1 LLSSLRI
8 RLLSLVLLVIAPLLG
23 LLLYTASQERRSAYE
38 QAQEN
43 LLRVVRVI
51 SSDQERLIDGTRQL
65 LIVLAQLSLVREGD
79 TRTCGELFAR
89 IDREYPIFADLGVI
103 GSDGYVFCS
112 SRPMSQR
119 IYAGDRRYFKRVVES
134 RDFVAGEYGFSQRQ
148 AIPSISFGYPV
159 IDDAGRLRSVV
170 FAAIDL
176 RWLNRFAFG
185 ARLSQDAV
193 VQMIDGKGHVLVR
206 YPDMGKNEDK
216 PTAEAHIVKTI
227 LGRKGEGTTEDL
239 GIDGILRLYAFRP
252 ITGFGANEVYV
263 TVGISKKVLFANA
276 DENLKYN
283 LRAIAIFSLLALI
296 VAWVGADLLVL
307 RKTDRIMEV
316 TRRIATGDL
325 TVRSGLAD
333 GKDELAELAKSF
345 DTMAEVLQL
354 REIQNQDAEKEIRKL
369 NEELEQRVLK
379 RTAEL
384 ETANKELESF
394 SYSVSHDLRAPL
406 RSIHGFSQALLE
418 DHGDKLDEQGKDY
431 LGRVCAAGQR
441 MSQLIDDLLQLSR
454 VSRSELR
461 SEEVNLTT
469 LANSI
474 AAELQSANKDRQVE
488 FCVADDMVAQGDA
501 RLLRV
506 LLVNLLGNAW
516 KFTAKNAAA
525 KIEFCTGA
533 SNGKQSYFVRDNG
546 AGFDMSYADKLFRP
560 FQRLH
565 DAKDF
570 DGTGIGLATVQRI
583 IRRHGGQIWAEGA
596 VGEGAT
602 FYFTL

>member
-8 RLLSLVLLVIAPLLG
+8 RLLTLVLLVIAPLLG
-23 LLLYTASQERRSAYE
+23 LLLYAASRERRSAYE
-38 QAQEN
+38 EAQEN
-43 LLRVVRVI
+43 LLRVVRII
-51 SSDQERLIDGTRQL
+51 SGDQERLIDGTRQL
-65 LIVLAQLSLVREGD
+65 LIVLAQLSLVRDGD
-79 TRTCGELFAR
+79 TRACGELFSR

-103 GSDGYVFCS
+103 GPDGYVFCS
-112 SRPMSQR
+112 SRPMTQR
-119 IYAGDRRYFKRVVES
+119 IYAGDRHYFKRAVES
-134 RDFVAGEYGFSQRQ
+134 RDFVAGEHGLSQRNS
-148 AIPSISFGYPV
+148 IPTINFGYPV

-185 ARLSQDAV
+185 ARLPQGAV
-193 VQMIDGKGHVLVR
+193 VQMIDGKGQLLVR
-206 YPDMGKNEDK
+206 YPDFGKNEDK
-216 PTAEAHIVKTI
+216 PTAQAQIVKTI
-227 LGRKGEGTTEDL
+227 LARKGEGTTEDS
-239 GIDGILRLYAFRP
+239 GMDGTLRLYAFRP
-252 ITGFGANEVYV
+252 VTGFGTNEVYV
-263 TVGISKKVLFANA
+263 AVGISKNVLFANA

-325 TVRSGLAD
+325 SVRSGIAD

-418 DHGDKLDEQGKDY
+418 DYGDKLDEQGKDY

-454 VSRSELR
+454 VSRSELQ

-474 AAELQSANKDRQVE
+474 ATELQSANQDRNVE
-488 FCVADDMVAQGDA
+488 FCIADRMMTQGDQ

-506 LLVNLLGNAW
+506 VLVNLLGNAW

-525 KIEFCTGA
+525 KIEFGA
-533 SNGKQSYFVRDNG
+533 GPSNGKQSYFVRDNG

-565 DAKDF
+565 DVRDF
-570 DGTGIGLATVQRI
+570 EGTGIGLATVQRI
-583 IRRHGGQIWAEGA
+583 IRRHGGQIWAEG
-596 VGEGAT
+596 VEGRGAT